1 MDDNTFRILIST
13 DNHLGYMERDAVR
26 CNGDLSFRIIQFP
39 ISYSVSLHSYSSS
52 FHFLDSFAAFEEV
65 MITAKNKNADFVLL
79 AGDLFHDNKPSR
91 RTMHATMDLLR
102 SHVYG
107 DEPVF
112 FKITNEQMEV
122 FKNRRATAN
131 FEDPHQAISLPVFSI
146 HGSLSHYPSSLFI
159 KIDRS

>member
-1 MDDNTFRILIST
+1 MLYDAMVIYLSQISKF
-13 DNHLGYMERDAVR
+13 LLPFSV
-26 CNGDLSFRIIQFP
+26 SFY
-39 ISYSVSLHSYSSS
+39 SYST
-52 FHFLDSFAAFEEV
+52 FHCLDSFAAFEEV
-65 MITAKNKNADFVLL
+65 LITAKNKHADFVLL

-102 SHVYG
+102 GHVYG

-122 FKNRRATAN
+122 FQNRRAMAN

-146 HGSLSHYPSSLFI
+146 HGSRSLI
-159 KIDRS
+159 PTSP